1 MIRARSGNP
10 DTDTAPT
17 AVAGHWDDLYA
28 TRGAEELSWTQADA
42 GISAE
47 LIDALPVNSGDP
59 IVDIGGGAG
68 VLVDRLLATGH
79 RRITV
84 LDASEQALQIARQR
98 VEDAGHPP
106 DAVTW
111 VVADVR
117 AWRPSGTFRI
127 WHDRAVFHFL
137 TDPTDRA
144 RYAEIAATALD
155 PGGHLVIGTFA
166 PDGPEH
172 CSGLP
177 VIGYGPDDLAAQF
190 RPAFD
195 PVTARDEHHRT
206 PWGTDQHFT
215 WLVLQRRHPEPR
227 PGTVPR

>member
-1 MIRARSGNP
+1 MTSARSS
-10 DTDTAPT
+10 DEHSA
-17 AVAGHWDDLYA
+17 AAAAGHWDDLYS
-28 TRGAEELSWTQADA
+28 TRAADQLSWTQPDA
-42 GISAE
+42 GASAE
-47 LIDALPVNSGDP
+47 LIDSLPVEARERV
-59 IVDIGGGAG
+59 VDVGGGTG
-68 VLVDRLLATGH
+68 VLVDHLLAAGR

-84 LDASEQALQIARQR
+84 LDASQQALAIARRR
-98 VEDAGHPP
+98 VESAGHPTG
-106 DAVTW
+106 AVTW

-117 AWRPSGTFRI
+117 AWQPSGTFRL

-137 TDPTDRA
+137 TDPADRS
-144 RYAEIAATALD
+144 RYAELAAAHVD

-166 PDGPEH
+166 ADGPDR

-177 VIGYGPDDLAAQF
+177 VIRYGPDALAAQF

-215 WLVLQRRHPEPR
+215 WLVLQRRRPEPC
-227 PGTVPR
+227 PGTVLG